1 MKVTQG
7 TFSFLPELTDEQ
19 IKTVTDAVKASLK

>member
-1 MKVTQG
+1 V
-7 TFSFLPELTDEQ
+7 FSLPMSPELTDEQ